1 MARYTPFTPT
11 FFWEIQSMEVIIKDG
26 NLNDVVYNINW
37 TLNALTE
44 ANNVPYSVN
53 SYGSVVVPPP
63 DPDDF
68 TPYEDLTKDQVV
80 GWLYLVLPVP
90 DMEASLT
97 RQLDAMIN
105 PTTETLPPPFP
116 NTPSGSGSLI

>member
-1 MARYTPFTPT
+1 MATYTPFTPV
-11 FFWEIQSMEVIIKDG
+11 FFWTIKSMEVIIMDG
-26 NLNDVVYNINW
+26 NLQDVVYNINW
-37 TLNALTE
+37 GLSASTE
-44 ANNVPYSVN
+44 VNTTPYFVET
-53 SYGSVVVPPP
+53 YGSVVVPPP
-63 DPDDF
+63 DPEDF
-68 TPYEDLTKDQVV
+68 TPYDELTKEQVV

-116 NTPSGSGSLI
+116 NLI

>member
-1 MARYTPFTPT
+1 MRTITPFTPT

-26 NLNDVVYNINW
+26 NLNDVVYNVNW
-37 TLNALTE
+37 SLTALTI
-44 ANNVPYSVN
+44 ANNTPYSVKN
-53 SYGSVVVPPP
+53 YGSVVVPPP
-63 DPDDF
+63 DPEDF

-80 GWLYLVLPVP
+80 GWLYTVLPVP

-105 PTTETLPPPFP
+105 PATETLPPPFP
-116 NTPSGSGSLI
+116 NTI

>member
-1 MARYTPFTPT
+1 MTTITPFTPT
-11 FFWEIQSMEVIIKDG
+11 FFWTIKSMEVIIKDG

-37 TLNALTE
+37 GLSASTEVNAT
-44 ANNVPYSVN
+44 PYFVET
-53 SYGSVVVPPP
+53 YGSVVVPPP

-68 TPYEDLTKDQVV
+68 TPYDQLTKDQVV

-97 RQLDAMIN
+97 RQLDVMIN

-116 NTPSGSGSLI
+116 NII